1 MSSKHS
7 SRATEKAVEANE
19 EICRAYQEAFD
30 ARIADS
36 TFQPEGSRIS
46 ELEQL
51 WRKARTDAMLAYSQL
66 TEDLIESIDEAEI
79 IESKKD
85 STAQRG

>member
-51 WRKARTDAMLAYSQL
+51 WRKA
-66 TEDLIESIDEAEI
+66 EI